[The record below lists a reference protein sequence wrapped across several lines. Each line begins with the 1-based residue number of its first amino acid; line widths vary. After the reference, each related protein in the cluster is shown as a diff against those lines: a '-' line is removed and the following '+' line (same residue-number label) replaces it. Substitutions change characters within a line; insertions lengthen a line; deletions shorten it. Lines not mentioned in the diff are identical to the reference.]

1 MTFNIIEESS
11 MVELIKNH
19 NLVEKLIE
27 SYPEHVSRAPVFL
40 EP

>member
-1 MTFNIIEESS
+1 
-11 MVELIKNH
+11 MVEFIKDH

-27 SYPEHVSRAPVFL
+27 SYPEHVNGAPVFL